1 MTELSKKET
10 FVFGLMLFAL
20 FFGAGNLIFPPAVGY
35 AAGSSV
41 WQAMVGFLITSVGLP
56 ILGVAAIAKSG
67 DLQSLTN
74 RVHPGFGFVFTII
87 TYLALGP
94 FLVIPRAGSV
104 AFEMGTVPLLPE
116 PLRTSGWSL
125 LAYSVIYFVISY
137 WLCLNP
143 SKLFERIGKVLTPI
157 LLVMM
162 IIVFIQ
168 SLFHP
173 LGDYGVPAE
182 GYEQYAAFKGGIDG
196 YSTMDAL
203 SALLLGSV
211 VVSAIRKRG
220 VTNTQKLS
228 AITIKAGL
236 IAGVCL
242 AIIYMMIGY
251 LGSTSHSVI
260 EGAANGGQ
268 ILTAIVLF
276 LFGKWGTV
284 LLGIV
289 FLLACLTTSVGLLA
303 ACGEYFHSI
312 MPRIS
317 YNKWIGIL
325 CVVSVGVT
333 NLGLDQIISFSAPI
347 VSAIYP
353 LTIVLIILALFHRMF
368 HGHSA
373 VYIGSLLAT
382 AFISIVDGLKQ
393 ANIEMGEVERLYS
406 HLPWYTAGLGWV
418 VPAIAGAIVGY
429 LWAFARKES
438 QDSQP
443 TEATEAI
450 E

>member
-10 FVFGLMLFAL
+10 FYFGLMLFAL

-35 AAGSSV
+35 AAGSNV
-41 WQAMVGFLITSVGLP
+41 WEAMIGFLITSVGLP
-56 ILGVAAIAKSG
+56 ILGVTAIAKSG

-74 RVHPGFGFVFTII
+74 RVHPGFGFVFTFI

-116 PLRTSGWSL
+116 VLRTSGWSL
-125 LAYSVIYFVISY
+125 FVYSFIYFVISY

-157 LLVMM
+157 LLIM
-162 IIVFIQ
+162 IILVFIQ
-168 SLFHP
+168 SMFHP
-173 LGDYGVPAE
+173 LGEYALPGEAYVN
-182 GYEQYAAFKGGIDG
+182 QAAFKGGIDG

-211 VVSAIRKRG
+211 VVSALRKRG
-220 VTNTQKLS
+220 ISSSQKLS

-236 IAGVCL
+236 IAGVFL

-251 LGSTSHSVI
+251 LGSTSHSII

-268 ILTAIVLF
+268 IMTAIVLH
-276 LFGKWGTV
+276 LFGKWGTI

-289 FLLACLTTSVGLLA
+289 FILACLTTSVGLLA

-312 MPRIS
+312 VPRIS
-317 YNKWIGIL
+317 YKQWIGIL
-325 CVVSVGVT
+325 CIISVGVT
-333 NLGLDQIISFSAPI
+333 NLGLDQIISFSVPI

-353 LTIVLIILALFHRMF
+353 LTIVLIGLTLMHHVFKGR
-368 HGHSA
+368 SA

-382 AFISIVDGLKQ
+382 SLISIVDGLKQ
-393 ANIEMGEVERLYS
+393 AGLEVEHVEKLYRY
-406 HLPWYTAGLGWV
+406 LPWYSEGLGWV
-418 VPAIAGAIVGY
+418 VPALAGATIGCIWSFMRSEPNDLPV
-429 LWAFARKES
+429 S
-438 QDSQP
+438 
-443 TEATEAI
+443 EAVE
-450 E
+450 